1 MGILAHLQR
10 SIERLHAV
18 ETELDVR
25 AYVVDE
31 ETRRAIPGARE
42 LPEQL
47 FVREDEEGLELALFI
62 DPKIV
67 DVLERDHPE
76 QRLHAGNLE
85 SYCIAL
91 EGVSHFV
98 LVAWRAQRGWPVSA
112 LEMEIQAE
120 VDKFVLAWRLLEKQG
135 RSRRGA
141 AQLLRRQLFES
152 YTLQEDVP
160 DDESSRYH
168 TANRVAKQFCV
179 SLARRFGG
187 DRDRRRIRHQVREFF
202 RRGLAE
208 KLRAA

>member
-10 SIERLHAV
+10 TIETLHGV
-18 ETELDVR
+18 ETHLDVR

-47 FVREDEEGLELALFI
+47 FVREDEEGIELALFI
-62 DPKIV
+62 DPRV
-67 DVLERDHPE
+67 VESLERDHPE
-76 QRLHAGNLE
+76 RRLHAGNLE

-120 VDKFVLAWRLLEKQG
+120 VDKFVSAWQLLAEQG
-135 RSRRGA
+135 RSRHSA
-141 AQLLRRQLFES
+141 AQQLRRQLFES
-152 YTLQEDVP
+152 YRLQDDVP
-160 DDESSRYH
+160 LEESNRYH
-168 TANRVAKQFCV
+168 TATRVAKRFCS
-179 SLARRFGG
+179 SLARRFSR
-187 DRDRRRIRHQVREFF
+187 DRDHRRIRRHVRDFY
-202 RRGLAE
+202 RRSLAD

>member
-10 SIERLHAV
+10 TIEELHAV
-18 ETELDVR
+18 ETDLDVR

-31 ETRRAIPGARE
+31 ETRRAIPGARD

-47 FVREDEEGLELALFI
+47 FVREDDEGLELALFI
-62 DPKIV
+62 DPRV
-67 DVLERDHPE
+67 VEALERDHPE
-76 QRLHAGNLE
+76 QRLHAGNLN

-98 LVAWRAQRGWPVSA
+98 LVAWRALRGWPVSA

-120 VDKFVLAWRLLEKQG
+120 VDKFVSAWQLLEAQG
-135 RSRRGA
+135 RSRHAA

-152 YTLQEDVP
+152 YQLQDDVP
-160 DDESSRYH
+160 PDESSRYH
-168 TANRVAKQFCV
+168 TATRVAKRFCAG
-179 SLARRFGG
+179 LARRFGR
-187 DRDRRRIRHQVREFF
+187 DRDHRRIHRQVRDFY